1 YGLNP
6 ISQHDELA
14 IDLVQFAAFELE
26 TQILTTQR
34 ESMTSRV
41 FAQHQGRAG
50 HSYRLRRHDLISER
64 VLDDTVLVDPCFVRE
79 SIASDDGLVRLHRHS
94 GDLRQKLACGKELFT
109 ENRRAEWVT
118 IRTNPHGHHELLQ
131 GRVAGAFTD
140 AVNRA
145 LRLPHSGTDGSERI
159 RHR

>member
-1 YGLNP
+1 G
-6 ISQHDELA
+6 
-14 IDLVQFAAFELE
+14 
-26 TQILTTQR
+26 
-34 ESMTSRV
+34 
-41 FAQHQGRAG
+41 
-50 HSYRLRRHDLISER
+50 
-64 VLDDTVLVDPCFVRE
+64 VLDDTVLVDPSFVRE
-79 SIASDDGLVRLHRHS
+79 SIASDDGFVRLHRHS

-145 LRLPHSGTDGSERI
+145 LRLRHPAPDAGGGI
-159 RHR
+159 RHRQPQAAGQGAEMGAWLIPWKPMPKVRIRAANLRGTVVPDG